1 MNKNIRHFL
10 RVSDLSY
17 NEIQKLFERST
28 ILKKQVEEQ
37 VFEQELQNR
46 TLILLFEKHSTR
58 TRLSFEV
65 GMQQL
70 GGNSIVLQMRDTQ
83 IDRGETIEDA
93 ARVISRMCDIIM
105 LRTFEHSKIEAFAKN
120 STVPLINGLTNEHHP
135 CQVLSDIFTFQ
146 EQRGNILGKTIS
158 WIGDINNMC
167 ASWIEASN
175 IFGFKLHVSSPP
187 QYKHLLEE
195 LNINQSNVEYF
206 ADPTEACV
214 QSSLITT
221 DVWTSMGF
229 EQEKQER
236 LKTFERWTVDRRKI
250 DAANKDVVFMHC
262 LPAHRGEEVS
272 ADVIDGPQ
280 SVVWQEAENRLH
292 FQKALLEHLIKINEA

>member
-1 MNKNIRHFL
+1 MNKNTRHFL
-10 RVSDLSY
+10 RVRDLSY

-28 ILKKQVEEQ
+28 LLKKQVKEN
-37 VFEQELQNR
+37 VFKQELQNR

-105 LRTFEHSKIEAFAKN
+105 MRTFEHSKIEAFAKH
-120 STVPLINGLTNEHHP
+120 STAPIINGLTNEHHP

-146 EQRGNILGKTIS
+146 EHRGNILGKTIS

-175 IFGFKLHVSSPP
+175 ILGFKLHVSSPP
-187 QYKHLLEE
+187 EYKHLLEE
-195 LNINQSNVEYF
+195 LNINQNNVEYF
-206 ADPTEACV
+206 ADPLEACM
-214 QSSLITT
+214 QSDLITT

-229 EQEKQER
+229 EQEKNER
-236 LKTFERWTVDRRKI
+236 LKSFERWTVDKRKI

-292 FQKALLEHLIKINEA
+292 FQKALLEYLIKINEA

>member
-28 ILKKQVEEQ
+28 VLKKQVKEK
-37 VFEQELQNR
+37 VYEQELQNR

-93 ARVISRMCDIIM
+93 ARVISRMCDIVM

-187 QYKHLLEE
+187 KYKHLLEE

-206 ADPTEACV
+206 ADPIEACV

>member
-17 NEIQKLFERST
+17 NEIQKLFERSSV
-28 ILKKQVEEQ
+28 LKKQVKEKVYEQ
-37 VFEQELQNR
+37 QLQNR

-146 EQRGNILGKTIS
+146 EQRGDILGKTIS

-206 ADPTEACV
+206 ADPLEACV

>member
-28 ILKKQVEEQ
+28 VLKKQVKEK
-37 VFEQELQNR
+37 VYEQELQNR

-146 EQRGNILGKTIS
+146 EQRGDILGKTIS

-206 ADPTEACV
+206 ADPLEACV

>member
-28 ILKKQVEEQ
+28 VLKKQVKEK
-37 VFEQELQNR
+37 VYEQELQNR

-105 LRTFEHSKIEAFAKN
+105 LRTFEHSKIEGFAKN

-146 EQRGNILGKTIS
+146 EQRGDILGKTIS

-206 ADPTEACV
+206 ADPIEACV

-272 ADVIDGPQ
+272 ADVIDGSQ

>member
-28 ILKKQVEEQ
+28 VLKKQVKEK
-37 VFEQELQNR
+37 VYEQELQNR

-187 QYKHLLEE
+187 KYKHLLEE
-195 LNINQSNVEYF
+195 LSINQNNVEYF
-206 ADPTEACV
+206 ADPIEACV

>member
-1 MNKNIRHFL
+1 MNKNTRHFL
-10 RVSDLSY
+10 RVRDLSY

-28 ILKKQVEEQ
+28 LLKKQVEEKALK
-37 VFEQELQNR
+37 QELQNR

-105 LRTFEHSKIEAFAKN
+105 MRTFEHSKIEAFAKH
-120 STVPLINGLTNEHHP
+120 STAPIINGLTNEHHP

-146 EQRGNILGKTIS
+146 EHRGNILGKTVS

-175 IFGFKLHVSSPP
+175 ILGFKLHVSSPP
-187 QYKHLLEE
+187 EYKHLLEE
-195 LNINQSNVEYF
+195 LNINQNNVEYF
-206 ADPTEACV
+206 ADPLEACM
-214 QSSLITT
+214 QSDLITT

-229 EQEKQER
+229 EQEKNER
-236 LKTFERWTVDRRKI
+236 LKSFERWTVDRRKI

-292 FQKALLEHLIKINEA
+292 FQKALLEYLIKINEA

>member
-1 MNKNIRHFL
+1 MFSILRPYIFSLDPEVAHDLAIKSLKANILPKSFF
-10 RVSDLSY
+10 
-17 NEIQKLFERST
+17 N
-28 ILKKQVEEQ
+28 VEDE
-37 VFEQELQNR
+37 EML
-46 TLILLFEKHSTR
+46 
-58 TRLSFEV
+58 
-65 GMQQL
+65 
-70 GGNSIVLQMRDTQ
+70 
-83 IDRGETIEDA
+83 ET
-93 ARVISRMCDIIM
+93 
-105 LRTFEHSKIEAFAKN
+105 
-120 STVPLINGLTNEHHP
+120 
-135 CQVLSDIFTFQ
+135 
-146 EQRGNILGKTIS
+146 NILGKTIS

-206 ADPTEACV
+206 ADPLEACV
-214 QSSLITT
+214 QSNLITT

-229 EQEKQER
+229 EREKIER
-236 LKTFERWTVDRRKI
+236 LKTFERWIVDRRKI

-292 FQKALLEHLIKINEA
+292 FQKALLEYLIKINEA

>member
-28 ILKKQVEEQ
+28 VLKKQVKEK
-37 VFEQELQNR
+37 VYEQELQNR

-195 LNINQSNVEYF
+195 LNISQSNVEYF
-206 ADPTEACV
+206 ADPIEACV

>member
-28 ILKKQVEEQ
+28 VLKKQVKEK
-37 VFEQELQNR
+37 VYEQELQNR

-146 EQRGNILGKTIS
+146 EQRGDILGKTIS

-187 QYKHLLEE
+187 EYKHLLEE
-195 LNINQSNVEYF
+195 LNISQSNVEYF
-206 ADPTEACV
+206 ADPIEACV

-272 ADVIDGPQ
+272 ADVIDGSQ

>member
-17 NEIQKLFERST
+17 NEIQKLFDRSAV
-28 ILKKQVEEQ
+28 LKKHVEEK

-93 ARVISRMCDIIM
+93 ARVISRMCDIVM

-120 STVPLINGLTNEHHP
+120 SMVPLINGLTNEHHP

-175 IFGFKLHVSSPP
+175 IFGFKLHVSCPP

-206 ADPTEACV
+206 ADPLEACV

-236 LKTFERWTVDRRKI
+236 LNTFERWTVDRRKI

-292 FQKALLEHLIKINEA
+292 FQKALLEFLIKINEV

>member
-28 ILKKQVEEQ
+28 VLKKQVKEK
-37 VFEQELQNR
+37 VYEQELQNR

-93 ARVISRMCDIIM
+93 ARVISRMCDIVM

-146 EQRGNILGKTIS
+146 EQRGDILGKTIS

-187 QYKHLLEE
+187 EYKHLLEE
-195 LNINQSNVEYF
+195 LNISQSNVEYF
-206 ADPTEACV
+206 ADPIEACV

-272 ADVIDGPQ
+272 ADVIDGSQ

-292 FQKALLEHLIKINEA
+292 FQKALLEYLIKINEA

>member
-17 NEIQKLFERST
+17 NEIQKLFARST
-28 ILKKQVEEQ
+28 VLKKQVEKQ
-37 VFEQELQNR
+37 VFEQVLQNR

-93 ARVISRMCDIIM
+93 ARVISRMCNIIM
-105 LRTFEHSKIEAFAKN
+105 MRTFEHSKIEAFAKN
-120 STVPLINGLTNEHHP
+120 STAPIINGLTNEHHP

-146 EQRGNILGKTIS
+146 EHRGNILGKTVS

-175 IFGFKLHVSSPP
+175 ILGFKLHVSSPP
-187 QYKHLLEE
+187 EYKHLLEE
-195 LNINQSNVEYF
+195 LNINQNNVEYF
-206 ADPTEACV
+206 ADPLEACM
-214 QSSLITT
+214 QSDLITT

-229 EQEKQER
+229 EQEKNER
-236 LKTFERWTVDRRKI
+236 LKSFERWTVDKRKI

-292 FQKALLEHLIKINEA
+292 FQKALLEYLIKINEA

>member
-28 ILKKQVEEQ
+28 VLKKQVKEK
-37 VFEQELQNR
+37 VYEQELQNR

-187 QYKHLLEE
+187 QYKYLLEE

-206 ADPTEACV
+206 ADPIEACV

>member
-1 MNKNIRHFL
+1 MNKNTRHFL
-10 RVSDLSY
+10 RVRDLSY

-28 ILKKQVEEQ
+28 LLKKQVEAK
-37 VFEQELQNR
+37 VFKQELQNR

-105 LRTFEHSKIEAFAKN
+105 MRTFEHSKIEAFAKH
-120 STVPLINGLTNEHHP
+120 STAPIINGLTNEHHP

-146 EQRGNILGKTIS
+146 EHRGNILGKTVS

-175 IFGFKLHVSSPP
+175 ILGFKLHVSSPP
-187 QYKHLLEE
+187 EYKHLLEE
-195 LNINQSNVEYF
+195 LNINQNNVEYF
-206 ADPTEACV
+206 ADPLEACM
-214 QSSLITT
+214 QSDLITT

-229 EQEKQER
+229 EQEKNER
-236 LKTFERWTVDRRKI
+236 LKSFERWTVDKRKI

-292 FQKALLEHLIKINEA
+292 FQKALLEYLIQINEA

>member
-28 ILKKQVEEQ
+28 VLKKQVKEK
-37 VFEQELQNR
+37 VYEQELQNR

-146 EQRGNILGKTIS
+146 EQRGDILGKTIS

-206 ADPTEACV
+206 ADPLEACV

-292 FQKALLEHLIKINEA
+292 FQKALLEYLIKINEA

>member
-28 ILKKQVEEQ
+28 VLKKQVKEK
-37 VFEQELQNR
+37 VYEQELQNR

-146 EQRGNILGKTIS
+146 EQRGDILGKTIS

-206 ADPTEACV
+206 ADPIEACV

-236 LKTFERWTVDRRKI
+236 LKTFERWTVDRQKI

>member
-1 MNKNIRHFL
+1 MKKNTRHFL
-10 RVSDLSY
+10 RVRDLSY

-28 ILKKQVEEQ
+28 LLKKQVEEKA
-37 VFEQELQNR
+37 FKQELQNR

-105 LRTFEHSKIEAFAKN
+105 MRTFGHSKIEAFAKH
-120 STVPLINGLTNEHHP
+120 STAPIINGLTNEHHP

-146 EQRGNILGKTIS
+146 EHRGNILGKTVS

-175 IFGFKLHVSSPP
+175 ILGFKLHVSSPP
-187 QYKHLLEE
+187 EYKHLLEE
-195 LNINQSNVEYF
+195 LNINQNNVEYF
-206 ADPTEACV
+206 ADPLEACM
-214 QSSLITT
+214 QSDLITT

-229 EQEKQER
+229 EQEKNER
-236 LKTFERWTVDRRKI
+236 LKSFERWTVDKRKI

-292 FQKALLEHLIKINEA
+292 FQKALLEYLIKINEA

>member
-28 ILKKQVEEQ
+28 VLKKQVKEK
-37 VFEQELQNR
+37 VYEQELQNR

-105 LRTFEHSKIEAFAKN
+105 LRTFEHSKIESFAKH
-120 STVPLINGLTNEHHP
+120 STAPIINGLTNEHHP

-175 IFGFKLHVSSPP
+175 IFGFKLHVSCPP

-206 ADPTEACV
+206 ADPIEACV

>member
-17 NEIQKLFERST
+17 NEIQKLFERSAV
-28 ILKKQVEEQ
+28 LKKQVKEK
-37 VFEQELQNR
+37 VYEQELQNR

-146 EQRGNILGKTIS
+146 EQRGDILGKTIS

-206 ADPTEACV
+206 ADPIEACV

-229 EQEKQER
+229 EEEKQER

>member
-28 ILKKQVEEQ
+28 VLKKQVKEK
-37 VFEQELQNR
+37 VYEQELQNR

-146 EQRGNILGKTIS
+146 EQRGDILGKTIS

-206 ADPTEACV
+206 ADPLEACV

-236 LKTFERWTVDRRKI
+236 LKTFERWTVDRQKI
-250 DAANKDVVFMHC
+250 EAANKDVVFMHC

>member
-28 ILKKQVEEQ
+28 VLKKQVKEK
-37 VFEQELQNR
+37 VYEQELQNR

-93 ARVISRMCDIIM
+93 ARVISRMCDIVM

-187 QYKHLLEE
+187 QYKYLLEE

-206 ADPTEACV
+206 ADPIEACA

>member
-17 NEIQKLFERST
+17 NEIQKLFARST
-28 ILKKQVEEQ
+28 VLKKQVEEQ

-93 ARVISRMCDIIM
+93 ARVICRMCDIIM
-105 LRTFEHSKIEAFAKN
+105 MRTFEHSKIEAFAKN
-120 STVPLINGLTNEHHP
+120 STVPIINGLTNEHHP

-146 EQRGNILGKTIS
+146 EHRGSILGKTIS

-206 ADPTEACV
+206 ADPLEACV
-214 QSSLITT
+214 QSNLITT

-292 FQKALLEHLIKINEA
+292 FQKALLEYLIKINEA

>member
-17 NEIQKLFERST
+17 NEIQRLFERSAV
-28 ILKKQVEEQ
+28 LKKHVEEK

-93 ARVISRMCDIIM
+93 ARVISRMCDIVM

-187 QYKHLLEE
+187 QYKYLLEE

-206 ADPTEACV
+206 ADPIEACV

>member
-1 MNKNIRHFL
+1 MNKNTRHFL
-10 RVSDLSY
+10 RVRDLSY

-28 ILKKQVEEQ
+28 LLKKQVKEN
-37 VFEQELQNR
+37 VFKQELQNR

-105 LRTFEHSKIEAFAKN
+105 MRTFEHSKIEAFAKH
-120 STVPLINGLTNEHHP
+120 STAPIINGLTNEHHP

-146 EQRGNILGKTIS
+146 EHRGNILGKTVS

-175 IFGFKLHVSSPP
+175 ILGFKLHVSSPP
-187 QYKHLLEE
+187 EYKHLLEE
-195 LNINQSNVEYF
+195 LNINQNNVEYF
-206 ADPTEACV
+206 ADPLEACM
-214 QSSLITT
+214 QSDLITT

-229 EQEKQER
+229 EQEKNER
-236 LKTFERWTVDRRKI
+236 LKSFERWTVDKRKI

-292 FQKALLEHLIKINEA
+292 FQKALLEYLIKINEA

>member
-28 ILKKQVEEQ
+28 VLKKQVKEK
-37 VFEQELQNR
+37 VYEQELQNR

-146 EQRGNILGKTIS
+146 EQRGDILGKTIS

-187 QYKHLLEE
+187 QYKYLLEE

-206 ADPTEACV
+206 ADPIEACA

>member
-1 MNKNIRHFL
+1 MNKNTRHFL
-10 RVSDLSY
+10 RVRDLSY

-28 ILKKQVEEQ
+28 LLKKQVEAK
-37 VFEQELQNR
+37 VFKQELQNR

-105 LRTFEHSKIEAFAKN
+105 MRTFGHSKIEAFAKH
-120 STVPLINGLTNEHHP
+120 STAPIINGLTNEHHP

-146 EQRGNILGKTIS
+146 EHRGNILGKTVS

-175 IFGFKLHVSSPP
+175 ILGFKLHVSSPP
-187 QYKHLLEE
+187 EYKHLLEE
-195 LNINQSNVEYF
+195 LNINQNNVEYF
-206 ADPTEACV
+206 ADPLEACM
-214 QSSLITT
+214 QSDLITT

-229 EQEKQER
+229 EQEKNER
-236 LKTFERWTVDRRKI
+236 LKSFERWTVDKRKI

-292 FQKALLEHLIKINEA
+292 FQKALLEYLIKINEA

>member
-28 ILKKQVEEQ
+28 VLKKQVKEK
-37 VFEQELQNR
+37 VYEQELQNR

-146 EQRGNILGKTIS
+146 EQRGDILGKTIS

-167 ASWIEASN
+167 VSWIEASN

-206 ADPTEACV
+206 ADPIEACV

>member
-28 ILKKQVEEQ
+28 LLKKQVKEK
-37 VFEQELQNR
+37 VYEQELQNR

-93 ARVISRMCDIIM
+93 ARVISRMCDIVM

-206 ADPTEACV
+206 ADPIEACA

>member
-1 MNKNIRHFL
+1 MNTNIRHFL

-17 NEIQKLFERST
+17 NEIQKLFVRSA
-28 ILKKQVEEQ
+28 ILKKQVEEK

-105 LRTFEHSKIEAFAKN
+105 VRTFEHSKIHVFAKN
-120 STVPLINGLTNEHHP
+120 SMVPIINGLTNEHHP

-146 EQRGNILGKTIS
+146 EQRENIRGKVIS
-158 WIGDINNMC
+158 WIGDVNNMC

-187 QYKHLLEE
+187 RYKHLLKE
-195 LNINQSNVEYF
+195 LDINQSNVEYF
-206 ADPTEACV
+206 ADPLEACV
-214 QSSLITT
+214 QSNLITT

-229 EQEKQER
+229 EQENKER
-236 LKTFERWTVDRRKI
+236 LKTFERWTVDRQKI
-250 DAANKDVVFMHC
+250 DVASKDVVFMHC

-292 FQKALLEHLIKINEA
+292 FQKALLEFLIKINEV

>member
-28 ILKKQVEEQ
+28 VLKKQVKEK
-37 VFEQELQNR
+37 VYEQELQNR

-120 STVPLINGLTNEHHP
+120 STAPIINGLTNEHHP

-206 ADPTEACV
+206 ADPIEACA

>member
-28 ILKKQVEEQ
+28 VLKKQVKEK
-37 VFEQELQNR
+37 VYEQELQNR

-146 EQRGNILGKTIS
+146 EQRGDILGKTIS

-206 ADPTEACV
+206 ADPIEACA

>member
-28 ILKKQVEEQ
+28 VLKKQVKEK
-37 VFEQELQNR
+37 VYEQELQNR

-146 EQRGNILGKTIS
+146 EQRGDILGKTIS

-187 QYKHLLEE
+187 QYKYLLEE

-206 ADPTEACV
+206 ADPIEACV

>member
-1 MNKNIRHFL
+1 MNKNTRHFL
-10 RVSDLSY
+10 RVRDLSY

-28 ILKKQVEEQ
+28 LLKKQVEEK
-37 VFEQELQNR
+37 VFKQELQNR

-105 LRTFEHSKIEAFAKN
+105 MRTFEHSKIEAFAKH
-120 STVPLINGLTNEHHP
+120 STAPIINGLTNEHHP

-146 EQRGNILGKTIS
+146 EHRGNILGKTVS

-175 IFGFKLHVSSPP
+175 ILGFKLHVSSPP
-187 QYKHLLEE
+187 EYKHLLEE
-195 LNINQSNVEYF
+195 LNINQNNVEYF
-206 ADPTEACV
+206 ADPLEACM
-214 QSSLITT
+214 QSDLITT

-229 EQEKQER
+229 EQEKNER
-236 LKTFERWTVDRRKI
+236 LKSFERWTVDKRKI

-292 FQKALLEHLIKINEA
+292 FQKALLEYLIQINEA

>member
-28 ILKKQVEEQ
+28 ILKKQVKEK
-37 VFEQELQNR
+37 VYEQELQNR

-65 GMQQL
+65 GMKQL

-93 ARVISRMCDIIM
+93 ARVISRMCDIVM
-105 LRTFEHSKIEAFAKN
+105 LRTFEHSKIESFAKN
-120 STVPLINGLTNEHHP
+120 STAPIINGLTNEHHP

-146 EQRGNILGKTIS
+146 EHRGNISGKTIS

-187 QYKHLLEE
+187 KYKHLLEE

-206 ADPTEACV
+206 ADPIEACV

-250 DAANKDVVFMHC
+250 DAANKAVVFMHC

-272 ADVIDGPQ
+272 AEVIDGPQ

-292 FQKALLEHLIKINEA
+292 FQKALLEFLIKINET

>member
-17 NEIQKLFERST
+17 NEIQKLFARST
-28 ILKKQVEEQ
+28 VLKKQVKEK
-37 VFEQELQNR
+37 VYEQELQNR

-146 EQRGNILGKTIS
+146 EQRGDILGKTIS

-195 LNINQSNVEYF
+195 LNISQSNVEYF
-206 ADPTEACV
+206 ADPIEACV

>member
-17 NEIQKLFERST
+17 NEIQKLFERSAV
-28 ILKKQVEEQ
+28 LKKQVKEK
-37 VFEQELQNR
+37 VFVQKLQNR

-146 EQRGNILGKTIS
+146 EQRGDILGKTIS

-195 LNINQSNVEYF
+195 LNISQSNVEYF
-206 ADPTEACV
+206 ADPIEACV

>member
-1 MNKNIRHFL
+1 MNKNTRHFL
-10 RVSDLSY
+10 RVKDLSY

-28 ILKKQVEEQ
+28 LLKKQVEEK
-37 VFEQELQNR
+37 VFKQELQNR

-120 STVPLINGLTNEHHP
+120 SMVPLINGLTNEHHP

-146 EQRGNILGKTIS
+146 EQRENILGKTIS

-206 ADPTEACV
+206 ADPIEACV

-272 ADVIDGPQ
+272 ADVIDGLK

-292 FQKALLEHLIKINEA
+292 FQKALLEYLIKINEA